1 MAIQFQNPKEYIA
14 ELIGTMIFIAIGCTV
29 AAYAWRGGSSL
40 MVAFGFAA
48 AFIGLIYC
56 IGKVSDCH
64 FNPLITLSMF
74 INGRMNAAD
83 TLFYVLAQ
91 IIGGILGAIFSFF
104 LVSQSPALFPNNNVI
119 VYPSVYGGSFPYM
132 VGIEVIGAFL
142 LEMFFAFILCYIA
155 LKATESRKIEMKSGA
170 IIAAAMFALIYFGCM
185 VTYTAVNP
193 AKSIGAAFAMLFS
206 GAQDKSEPL
215 IQLWLFIIAP
225 AIGALIASFSYMILE
240 SGSFDVDKFVED
252 MKKKKEEKAAQK
264 AAEAEAK
271 AEAEAAAAEAEA
283 TEEAAEEAPA
293 EEEVSEEIPE
303 IESIEEEP
311 AAPEEKQE

>member
-142 LEMFFAFILCYIA
+142 LEMFFAFILCYIV

-206 GAQDKSEPL
+206 GVQDKSEPL
-215 IQLWLFIIAP
+215 IQLWLEKGKHDQHAD
-225 AIGALIASFSYMILE
+225 ARSE
-240 SGSFDVDKFVED
+240 SKED
-252 MKKKKEEKAAQK
+252 
-264 AAEAEAK
+264 
-271 AEAEAAAAEAEA
+271 
-283 TEEAAEEAPA
+283 
-293 EEEVSEEIPE
+293 
-303 IESIEEEP
+303 
-311 AAPEEKQE
+311 APEFRGKKGHKAYGQALVRQVQHHIPRRAVNHRSFPRLSGK